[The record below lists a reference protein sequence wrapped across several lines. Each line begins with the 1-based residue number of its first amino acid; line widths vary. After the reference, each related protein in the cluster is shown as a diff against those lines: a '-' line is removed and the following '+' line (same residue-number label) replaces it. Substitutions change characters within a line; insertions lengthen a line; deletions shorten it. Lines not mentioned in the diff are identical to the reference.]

1 MLDQG
6 VIQLLV
12 RALERARRCPAA
24 AACVPDIPACEAAV
38 VCEEMATCVS
48 ATCVCYLCLL
58 LLLLL
63 IVSAAA
69 FHPGQGAR
77 GRRAHKGAPVR
88 PPGPQIYIPAWVFCM
103 SRYVDFEFR
112 GSAVRRLRWS
122 ENFPSGDGT
131 KPSCMRS
138 VARTQQEML
147 RFDVQYMRARF
158 AALCRLPRPS
168 PQLFCSA
175 DALPGSAP
183 LSLFPKLPAA
193 CTHSRDGLRNEPL
206 PNARDAGIHVSN
218 IDYLRHNW
226 A

>member
-1 MLDQG
+1 MTVSHRSRVTPPVFAGSAVGCVLTSG
-6 VIQLLV
+6 FCRLWS
-12 RALERARRCPAA
+12 AARRCTERLGTGQTCSIRLMIGSTSSQSQ
-24 AACVPDIPACEAAV
+24 CV
-38 VCEEMATCVS
+38 
-48 ATCVCYLCLL
+48 
-58 LLLLL
+58 
-63 IVSAAA
+63 
-69 FHPGQGAR
+69 
-77 GRRAHKGAPVR
+77 